1 MPRWKTNLIVLW
13 FGQFMATSGMSMIIP
28 FLPLYIQELGI
39 TDPHEVAIWTSVIF
53 AGNFLTSF
61 LFQPLW
67 GKLGDRYGRKIMIL
81 RSGFGM
87 SIVVALMGF
96 ATNTWQL
103 LFLRLLNGTISG
115 YIPASTSLVST
126 NTPREH
132 IGFAMGMMQ
141 SGAVAGTILGP
152 FIGGVLANFVPFQTI
167 FFITG
172 SLLFIASLL
181 ALFLVREKFDKKKA
195 AKKPNI
201 SVLQGF
207 NDLRKIP
214 QIPALFSVTFIIQF
228 SLLSIMPLM
237 AIFIQDMHG
246 DVQWLA
252 LYVGLVVSITGFSN
266 MIASPILGKLSDRIG
281 SEKIL
286 LISLLG
292 AAIVSFPQAFVQNVW
307 QLLVLRFFMGI
318 FIGGLLPSVNS
329 LLRKFI
335 PEGMESRAYG
345 FNTSALAL
353 GNMLGPLTG
362 GFISGFITIP
372 GLFIMSGVLLFL
384 NMIWVRKTLYTP
396 QKVKN
401 NL

>member
-39 TDPHEVAIWTSVIF
+39 SDPNEIAIWTSIIF

-87 SIVVALMGF
+87 SIVVTLMGF

-152 FIGGVLANFVPFQTI
+152 FIGGLLANFVPFQTI

-172 SLLFIASLL
+172 GLLCIASLL
-181 ALFLVREKFDKKKA
+181 ALFLVKEKFDKKKA
-195 AKKPNI
+195 ANKTNI

-207 NDLRKIP
+207 KDLRKVP

-228 SLLSIMPLM
+228 SLLSVMPLM
-237 AIFIQDMHG
+237 AIFVQGMHG
-246 DVQWLA
+246 NSEWLA
-252 LYVGLVVSITGFSN
+252 FYVGLVSSITGFSN
-266 MIASPILGKLSDRIG
+266 MIASPILGRLSDRIG

-286 LISLLG
+286 FIALLG
-292 AAIVSFPQAFVQNVW
+292 AALTSFPQAFVNNVW

-353 GNMLGPLTG
+353 GNMLGPITG
-362 GFISGFITIP
+362 GFIAGFITIP
-372 GLFIMSGVLLFL
+372 GLFIMSSVLLSL
-384 NMIWVRKTLYTP
+384 NMIWVRKTLIAP
-396 QKVKN
+396 KSKN
-401 NL
+401 SCE